1 MFELLLDTEFLTFSD
16 QAVLVKEGY
25 IFEINETG
33 EEIIRMI
40 IKGNDIDD
48 IKLYLFEKFN
58 VADKHEL
65 DNDVDNFVEF
75 LLKNELARRVL

>member
-58 VADKHEL
+58 VVDKHEL

>member
-25 IFEINETG
+25 IFE
-33 EEIIRMI
+33 
-40 IKGNDIDD
+40 
-48 IKLYLFEKFN
+48 KFN
-58 VADKHEL
+58 VVDKHEL

>member
-40 IKGNDIDD
+40 IKGNNIDD

-58 VADKHEL
+58 VVDKHEL